1 MANFVLVHGAWI
13 GGWCW
18 RPNAQA
24 LRKAGHEVFTPTL
37 TGLGERSHLMN
48 PGINLDTHIADIVN
62 VFKHE
67 ELSDV
72 VLVGHSYGGMVVTGV
87 ADTLADKIRSLV
99 YLDAFVPESG
109 RALVDLAPPEPK
121 PQPASDYTLAPLP
134 AAVFGASPEV
144 AAFVDARTSPHP
156 ATCFVQPGQAHR
168 QHRSHQEENLHLRQ
182 RSGADR
188 LYAVLRKGQKQAGL
202 DGAHPTVH
210 APCPGRHAQRI
221 DGSPA
226 AGGVGSA
233 HAGLSSCAPAIDSIN
248 LKMLAGAPRRRA
260 LLTAGNSRG

>member
-37 TGLGERSHLMN
+37 TGLGERSHLMS
-48 PGINLDTHIADIVN
+48 PSINLDTHIADIVN
-62 VFKHE
+62 VIKHE

-109 RALVDLAPPEPK
+109 QALVDLAPPKPK
-121 PQPASDYTLAPLP
+121 PQPASDYSLGRCPLRCS
-134 AAVFGASPEV
+134 A
-144 AAFVDARTSPHP
+144 
-156 ATCFVQPGQAHR
+156 
-168 QHRSHQEENLHLRQ
+168 
-182 RSGADR
+182 
-188 LYAVLRKGQKQAGL
+188 
-202 DGAHPTVH
+202 
-210 APCPGRHAQRI
+210 PGRKWRPLSMRARHRTRRPASFSRSS
-221 DGSPA
+221 SPA
-226 AGGVGSA
+226 A
-233 HAGLSSCAPAIDSIN
+233 SI
-248 LKMLAGAPRRRA
+248 ASRRKPTSTPTFRHRPPLRRSTKRPEAKPDWTVHTLPCTHLVQVDMPNELTA
-260 LLTAGNSRG
+260 LLLQEV

>member
-48 PGINLDTHIADIVN
+48 PSINLDTHIADIVN
-62 VFKHE
+62 VIKHE

-87 ADTLADKIRSLV
+87 ADALAEKIRSLV

-109 RALVDLAPPEPK
+109 QALVDLA
-121 PQPASDYTLAPLP
+121 
-134 AAVFGASPEV
+134 AAGAETSSRQRLHPGAAARRGLRRQAGSGGLCRCTHV
-144 AAFVDARTSPHP
+144 AAPGRLLRST
-156 ATCFVQPGQAHR
+156 GQAHR
-168 QHRSHQEENLHLRQ
+168 RHRSHQEENLHLRQ

-188 LYAVLRKGQKQAGL
+188 LYAVLRKGQKRW
-202 DGAHPTVH
+202 TVH
-210 APCPGRHAQRI
+210 TLPCTHLVQI
-221 DGSPA
+221 DMPDE
-226 AGGVGSA
+226 
-233 HAGLSSCAPAIDSIN
+233 LT
-248 LKMLAGAPRRRA
+248 A
-260 LLTAGNSRG
+260 LLLQEV

>member
-48 PGINLDTHIADIVN
+48 PSINLDTHIADIVN
-62 VFKHE
+62 VIKHE

-109 RALVDLAPPEPK
+109 QALVDLAPPEPK

-156 ATCFVQPGQAHR
+156 AACFVQPVKLIGSIDRIKKKTYIYANVPAPTAFTPFYEKA
-168 QHRSHQEENLHLRQ
+168 RSKP
-182 RSGADR
+182 GW
-188 LYAVLRKGQKQAGL
+188 
-202 DGAHPTVH
+202 TVH
-210 APCPGRHAQRI
+210 TLPCTHLVQVDMPNE
-221 DGSPA
+221 
-226 AGGVGSA
+226 
-233 HAGLSSCAPAIDSIN
+233 LT
-248 LKMLAGAPRRRA
+248 A
-260 LLTAGNSRG
+260 LLLQEV

>member
-1 MANFVLVHGAWI
+1 MRRVQEETMANFVLVHGAWI

-62 VFKHE
+62 VIKHE

-87 ADTLADKIRSLV
+87 ADALADKIRSLV

-109 RALVDLAPPEPK
+109 QALVDLAPPEPK
-121 PQPASDYTLAPLP
+121 PQPASDYALAPLP
-134 AAVFGASPEV
+134 AAVFGAKPEV

-156 ATCFVQPGQAHR
+156 PPASLN
-168 QHRSHQEENLHLRQ
+168 RS
-182 RSGADR
+182 S
-188 LYAVLRKGQKQAGL
+188 
-202 DGAHPTVH
+202 
-210 APCPGRHAQRI
+210 
-221 DGSPA
+221 SPA
-226 AGGVGSA
+226 ASNA
-233 HAGLSSCAPAIDSIN
+233 AREKPTSTPTF
-248 LKMLAGAPRRRA
+248 RRRPP
-260 LLTAGNSRG
+260 LRRSTKRPEVSRSTCPTN